1 MICFLILIAAGV
13 LAIPR
18 LRQIGF
24 FGATT
29 TTPPDIE
36 ISRKSGSLG
45 VYINPDL
52 IPSLTADVDPQYSGR
67 TSTNYP
73 IYGPTIQGQSSTWF
87 APNQSQDLLSYFRSQ
102 LATPPRDL
110 VVCTP
115 DPTKPGV
122 SRCI

>member
-1 MICFLILIAAGV
+1 MICFVLLIAAGL

-18 LRQIGF
+18 LRAIGF

-52 IPSLTADVDPQYSGR
+52 IPSLTADVDSQYGGR
-67 TSTNYP
+67 TSTN
-73 IYGPTIQGQSSTWF
+73 TRASSPSF
-87 APNQSQDLLSYFRSQ
+87 GADMFSYF
-102 LATPPRDL
+102 
-110 VVCTP
+110 
-115 DPTKPGV
+115 
-122 SRCI
+122 SRQAPAPSNLGSSIDSGNPL